1 MRAKASRVS
10 LVFIFL
16 GLALPGVMR
25 KRAVVAALR
34 SSGGPGRV
42 LTLLDAVLLG
52 TALVLLLGNTL
63 NALVVVVLGGGALL
77 RVGALCRQ
85 AKGSAPTRGQARLG
99 MGHDDI
105 TFLELLLGVLDL
117 VLVLVLL
124 FLVLGL
130 VLGLLGLLGS
140 LLLGL
145 VLASLLCSSPLISSH
160 HHGQSPTGRPPA
172 RSLLRHG
179 PGD

>member
-1 MRAKASRVS
+1 MFSSS
-10 LVFIFL
+10 LVWPSR
-16 GLALPGVMR
+16 GGEPEKGRRRGPPV
-25 KRAVVAALR
+25 LR
-34 SSGGPGRV
+34 GGPGRV

-77 RVGALCRQ
+77 RVGALCRE
-85 AKGSAPTRGQARLG
+85 AKGSAPARGQARLG

-117 VLVLVLL
+117 VLVLFLL
-124 FLVLGL
+124 FLFLGL
-130 VLGLLGLLGS
+130 LLGLLRSLLLG

-145 VLASLLCSSPLISSH
+145 VLAGLLCSSPLISSH

-172 RSLLRHG
+172 RSPLRHG
-179 PGD
+179 PGG